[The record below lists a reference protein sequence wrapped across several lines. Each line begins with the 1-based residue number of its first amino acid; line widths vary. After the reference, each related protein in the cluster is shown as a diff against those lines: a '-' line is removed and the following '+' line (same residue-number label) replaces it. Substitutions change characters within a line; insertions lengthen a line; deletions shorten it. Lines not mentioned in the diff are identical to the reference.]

1 MNHKSQRLLIHSNSK
16 HTYTRSSLGEI
27 IDCPFWWIDPKI
39 NLLFF
44 QSLSR
49 LTINAGNIY
58 NQKSAACFHNMEK
71 WDYSQWRQKNV
82 SIWTGQEKSFLAQL
96 NFQVSP
102 VIFSS
107 RETSWTS
114 CGNEAIFWRTAAS
127 PDAAF
132 SRSCRAFTSSSVW
145 KSAPGVCLVS
155 VGGQGSVKRKNE
167 ALAVLPAELR

>member
-1 MNHKSQRLLIHSNSK
+1 MDHKSQWLLNHSNPK
-16 HTYTRSSLGEI
+16 QTYTLGEI
-27 IDCPFWWIDPKI
+27 IDCPFWWIDPKFQSI

-49 LTINAGNIY
+49 LTINAWSIY

-71 WDYSQWRQKNV
+71 WDFSQWRQKKV
-82 SIWTGQEKSFLAQL
+82 SIWTGQEQSFLAQL
-96 NFQVSP
+96 SFQVSP

-145 KSAPGVCLVS
+145 KSASGVCLVS
-155 VGGQGSVKRKNE
+155 VEGQGSVKRENA
-167 ALAVLPAELR
+167 ALAVLPAELQ